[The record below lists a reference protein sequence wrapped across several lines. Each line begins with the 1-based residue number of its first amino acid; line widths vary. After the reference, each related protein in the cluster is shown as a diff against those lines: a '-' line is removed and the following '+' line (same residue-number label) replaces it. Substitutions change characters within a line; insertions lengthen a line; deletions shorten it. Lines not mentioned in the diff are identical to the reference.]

1 MRDPPGGFVTI
12 IYDKNV
18 VLMIRLK
25 VIGGLTDVL
34 KILSVDGTRRTRLS
48 NQLNMFLMFTS
59 LPFSRGGSQIYV
71 KCRHVLFTN

>member
-18 VLMIRLK
+18 VLMIRLN
-25 VIGGLTDVL
+25 VIGGLTNVL

-48 NQLNMFLMFTS
+48 NQLNMFLMLTS
-59 LPFSRGGSQIYV
+59 LPFSRGGSQI
-71 KCRHVLFTN
+71 